1 MTTPLPAAPSL
12 EQLRKQAK
20 ELVRERRAG
29 GEPLRLSD
37 AQRAL
42 AREYGFAS
50 WPRLKAYVER
60 VSANGPGLTHAFV
73 DDIGYYE
80 DRAEG
85 LRSVVASGLA
95 NGIASCARTT
105 RRSRTRATPRSAR

>member
-29 GEPLRLSD
+29 GEPVRLSE
-37 AQRAL
+37 AQREL
-42 AREYGFAS
+42 ARAYGFPS

-60 VSANGPGLTHAFV
+60 VSAHGPGLTAFV
-73 DDIGYYE
+73 DELGYTRSAP
-80 DRAEG
+80 RAFAAWSPAASRAG
-85 LRSVVASGLA
+85 SRSCG
-95 NGIASCARTT
+95 RTT
-105 RRSRTRATPRSAR
+105 PRWQERAMPRSAR